1 MIQNSQRAM
10 ENCSLSTVNCQLLWG
25 YPRRPREE
33 PRCPVCGRWCQT
45 VYVRLGEALG
55 CEKCVRA
62 VDAWE
67 IDN

>member
-1 MIQNSQRAM
+1 MGNV
-10 ENCSLSTVNCQLLWG
+10 ELECLWG
-25 YPRRPREE
+25 YPRRPRED

-45 VYVRLGEALG
+45 VYVRWGHTLG

-67 IDN
+67 MEG